1 MKIYKPLWEEGTL
14 LSPQHFQQQNQHT
27 DFLLSSI
34 IKMSGIF
41 RYGAFSYWFDTKAL
55 ELGKLKLD
63 SVHLCFPDGTIIDT
77 HTTGNMAITRDL
89 TNIPNDKMH
98 LTASLALPVWHQNS
112 SNLVSSSDHTNA
124 PRRFT
129 KTFAQ
134 VGDIFSNE
142 ETELTVEQY
151 NLQLRF
157 DFEEN
162 DNYILCPLAKI
173 IRNENNQFVFEQHY
187 VPPLLVM
194 TGSSWLLSYLDRIT
208 TLLLS
213 RINSLSARRRARG
226 QNAVDFS
233 VSDSTLFWFLHG
245 LNSIYPELAHLAK
258 YPECHPE
265 ELYKLLSR
273 LLGMLY
279 TFRIDES
286 VTDIEAYNHLDLYS
300 TFNHLEKNIRNLLDE
315 VIPSPVIE
323 INLEHLKTTHWK
335 GQIFDDRITE
345 RTELYFSAHSDSISF
360 VELQKQLPLVSK
372 IGAPDDVERVINT
385 AVLGVPLLPLNQTPP
400 GLPFRMDNVYFKLD
414 NHHPAFKRMMDA
426 QTCSIY
432 VPASISNLYLSLYA
446 IIDI

>member
-1 MKIYKPLWEEGTL
+1 M
-14 LSPQHFQQQNQHT
+14 
-27 DFLLSSI
+27 
-34 IKMSGIF
+34 
-41 RYGAFSYWFDTKAL
+41 
-55 ELGKLKLD
+55 
-63 SVHLCFPDGTIIDT
+63 
-77 HTTGNMAITRDL
+77 
-89 TNIPNDKMH
+89 
-98 LTASLALPVWHQNS
+98 SLALPIWHQNS
-112 SNLVSSSDHTNA
+112 SNLVSSSDDAHA

-134 VGDIFSNE
+134 VGDIFSAE
-142 ETELTVEQY
+142 ETELAIKQH

-162 DNYILCPLAKI
+162 DSYILCPIAKI
-173 IRNENNQFVFEQHY
+173 IRNENDRFIFEQHY

-194 TGSSWLLSYLDRIT
+194 TGSSWLLSYLDRVT

-279 TFRIDES
+279 TFRMDES
-286 VTDIEAYNHLDLYS
+286 VTDIEAYNHLDLYGV
-300 TFNHLEKNIRNLLDE
+300 FDRLESKIRCLLDD

-323 INLEHLKTTHWK
+323 INLDHFKATQWK
-335 GQIFDDRITE
+335 GQIFDDRITD
-345 RTELYFSAHSDSISF
+345 RTEFYLSAHSDSMSF
-360 VELQKQLPLVSK
+360 IELQKQLPLVSK

-385 AVLGVPLLPLNQTPP
+385 AVLGIPLLPLNQIPP

-414 NHHPAFKRMMDA
+414 NHHPAFKRMMSA

-432 VPASISNLYLSLYA
+432 VPASISNLYLSLYV
-446 IIDI
+446 IMDI